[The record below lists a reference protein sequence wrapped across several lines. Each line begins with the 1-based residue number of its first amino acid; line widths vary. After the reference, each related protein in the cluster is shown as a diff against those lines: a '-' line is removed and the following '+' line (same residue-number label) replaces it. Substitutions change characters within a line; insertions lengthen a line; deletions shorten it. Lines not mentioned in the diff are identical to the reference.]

1 MTFKIIETFSGIG
14 SQAKAFSK
22 IKQKNPEFNYKVV
35 ATVEWEIGASYA
47 YDIIHN
53 GPQKLEKYDDY
64 TKEDLVESLGKLNLS
79 SDGKLPLKD
88 GSLNRM
94 SIQQLKAIKHSLDEN
109 NNFVDISS
117 VKASELPD
125 AELLTYSFP
134 CQDLSISSYWHGNF
148 SGIDKDAGNRSGL
161 LWQIERLLKEY
172 QEIGKKMPR
181 FLLMENVSAIHGPLH
196 EKNFKM
202 WRKELESMG
211 YLNHYYDL
219 DASDFGVPQSRV
231 RTFMISVYSKDLLHA
246 QRNAILNFFQTS
258 DLNRASTANPTLDM
272 FLKLNYFDDE
282 QYLKEAMESTPNFTE
297 SRKRIYQD
305 SVKLAYGNDLTGA
318 IAKTI
323 TTKQDRNPNAG
334 IIVHQLELDSVK
346 APYRNLTPRET
357 FLLMGFEEDDFQRL
371 VDNNLNISKVRKFLS
386 HSKLLKLSGNSIVV
400 NVLEEIF
407 SELLYLNASVI
418 NPPSNLTFL
427 EESFG

>member
-1 MTFKIIETFSGIG
+1 
-14 SQAKAFSK
+14 
-22 IKQKNPEFNYKVV
+22 
-35 ATVEWEIGASYA
+35 
-47 YDIIHN
+47 
-53 GPQKLEKYDDY
+53 
-64 TKEDLVESLGKLNLS
+64 
-79 SDGKLPLKD
+79 
-88 GSLNRM
+88 
-94 SIQQLKAIKHSLDEN
+94 
-109 NNFVDISS
+109 
-117 VKASELPD
+117 
-125 AELLTYSFP
+125 
-134 CQDLSISSYWHGNF
+134 
-148 SGIDKDAGNRSGL
+148 
-161 LWQIERLLKEY
+161 
-172 QEIGKKMPR
+172 
-181 FLLMENVSAIHGPLH
+181 
-196 EKNFKM
+196 
-202 WRKELESMG
+202 
-211 YLNHYYDL
+211 
-219 DASDFGVPQSRV
+219 
-231 RTFMISVYSKDLLHA
+231 
-246 QRNAILNFFQTS
+246 
-258 DLNRASTANPTLDM
+258 M
-272 FLKLNYFDDE
+272 FLKLNYFDNE